1 MSTKPLPWFRLYG
14 EMIDDEKVRLLAF
27 EDRWHYVALLCCKCA
42 GLLDAGDKP
51 DLLRR
56 KLGVK
61 LGLAQ
66 RELEAAATRLAE
78 VGLIDAES
86 FQPLG
91 WDVRQFASD
100 TDPTAAERKR
110 RQREKQRESYGTD
123 VSRVTPVT
131 VTRTDTDTD
140 TDTDTEE
147 EQKQGQRAPRKRAA
161 SVVVALPEWLDPQAW
176 AQFVE
181 FRKRKAPLT
190 ARGAELA
197 ISELSKLRDQG
208 NDPAGVINQSI
219 LNGWRG
225 LFALK
230 DNHAA
235 HRFNNRGHRE
245 SEAERV
251 QRINRELDERE
262 RDGPPAGF

>member
-51 DLLRR
+51 ELLRR

-66 RELEAAATRLAE
+66 RELEAAANRLAE
-78 VGLIDAES
+78 VGLIDAET

-110 RQREKQRESYGTD
+110 RQRERQRGSYGTD

-140 TDTDTEE
+140 TEE
-147 EQKQGQRAPRKRAA
+147 ETKQEQRAPRKRAA
-161 SVVVALPEWLDPQAW
+161 SVEVALPEWLDPQAW

-190 ARGAELA
+190 TRAAELA
-197 ISELSKLRDQG
+197 IAELACLRDQG
-208 NDPAGVINQSI
+208 HDPVAVINQSI

-235 HRFNNRGHRE
+235 HRSNHRGHRE

-262 RDGPPAGF
+262 RHGPPPGY

>member
-51 DLLRR
+51 ELLRR

-78 VGLIDAES
+78 VGLIDAET

-91 WDVRQFASD
+91 WDGRQFTSD

-110 RQREKQRESYGTD
+110 RQRERQRGSYGTD

-131 VTRTDTDTD
+131 VTRTDTDK
-140 TDTDTEE
+140 DTEE
-147 EQKQGQRAPRKRAA
+147 EQKQEQRAPRKRAA
-161 SVVVALPEWLDPQAW
+161 LVEAALPEWLDPQAW
-176 AQFVE
+176 QQFVE

-190 ARGAELA
+190 ARAAELA
-197 ISELSKLRDQG
+197 IAELAKLRDQG
-208 NDPAGVINQSI
+208 HDPVAVINQSI

-230 DNHAA
+230 ENNHAA
-235 HRFNNRGHRE
+235 HRNGHRGHRE

-251 QRINRELDERE
+251 ERINRELDERE
-262 RDGPPAGF
+262 RGDRPPGF